1 MRSDLQDP
9 FQKEFLQ
16 VKLSLLKYSNF
27 HLQPSAGE
35 LATWRARTMR
45 ARDLRASEL
54 ASLHLASSLAG
65 NPASSRVA
73 ELATCELG
81 ALVHPMDFLL
91 LALKQSNCLRN

>member
-1 MRSDLQDP
+1 M
-9 FQKEFLQ
+9 
-16 VKLSLLKYSNF
+16 
-27 HLQPSAGE
+27 
-35 LATWRARTMR
+35 RARGPASWL

-73 ELATCELG
+73 GARDLRAG

>member
-1 MRSDLQDP
+1 M
-9 FQKEFLQ
+9 
-16 VKLSLLKYSNF
+16 
-27 HLQPSAGE
+27 
-35 LATWRARTMR
+35 
-45 ARDLRASEL
+45 RASEL

-65 NPASSRVA
+65 NLPARGLL